1 MKALDIRSA
10 RGRGA
15 PLTTKWLG
23 YLRLSHK
30 SIAAIAVIS
39 DMCAAVCASALT
51 GVAYHMLA
59 FGHAGSIG
67 RYVWVGIVLALATIV
82 LMKMN
87 GLYAFDRLLSARS
100 LARPVTSIWI
110 GVFFFLL
117 GVSFALKITEDFSR
131 GWILSLAAAGPV
143 LILLMRFHLSG
154 VMLTALRTGVLKR
167 REVILITNNG
177 ETLTSR
183 FEMLGAYELAKTYV
197 LPHGGPAKRSAV
209 ESAISTARESR
220 SISEIHL
227 AMDWGRQAE
236 IRHVLDQLKAVALP
250 VRLIADP
257 SVRDFLQYPHE
268 TLCGAVSFELQRAP
282 LTPLER
288 AIKRSID
295 IAGSAIGIVIF
306 APLLMVVALTVK
318 IDTPGPVFF
327 RQARGGV
334 NGRKFSIVKFRTMS
348 VLEDG
353 PVVVQATGE
362 DERVTRVGKV
372 LRQSSIDELPQ
383 LINVL
388 LGDMSLVGP
397 RPHAIAHDLQYSRLI
412 AHYPH
417 RHHVKPGITGW
428 AQVNG
433 FRGETP
439 TVSLMKQRCDLDLWY
454 INNWS
459 LWLDVRILFRTVVE
473 ICRSRNAF

>member
-30 SIAAIAVIS
+30 SISVIAVIS
-39 DMCAAVCASALT
+39 DICAVIGASAMT
-51 GVAYHMLA
+51 GVAYHALT
-59 FGHAGSIG
+59 FGHAGSVG
-67 RYVWVGIVLALATIV
+67 HYVWVGIILALATV
-82 LMKMN
+82 TLMKMN
-87 GLYAFDRLLSARS
+87 GLYEFDRLLSPRS
-100 LARPVTSIWI
+100 LAKPVIAIWT

-117 GVSFALKITEDFSR
+117 GVSFAMKISDDLSR
-131 GWILSLAAAGPV
+131 GWILSLAVAGPA
-143 LILLMRFHLSG
+143 LILLMRLRLG
-154 VMLTALRTGVLKR
+154 RVMLTALRTGVLKR
-167 REVILITNNG
+167 RQVVLITNNG
-177 ETLTSR
+177 ETLASG
-183 FEMLGAYELAKTYV
+183 FEMLGAYEVVKTYA
-197 LPHGGPAKRSAV
+197 LGHGAPARRSAI
-209 ESAISTARESR
+209 EGAIDAVRQSH

-227 AMDWGRQAE
+227 AMDWGRHGE
-236 IRHVLDQLKAVALP
+236 IKHVLGQLKAVPLP

-257 SVRDFLQYPHE
+257 SVRSFLQYPHE
-268 TLCGAVSFELQRAP
+268 TLCGAVSFEVQRAP
-282 LTPLER
+282 LTALER

-295 IAGSAIGIVIF
+295 IAGSAIGIVMF
-306 APLLMVVALTVK
+306 APLLMVVAVAVK
-318 IDTPGPVFF
+318 SDTRGPVFF
-327 RQARGGV
+327 RQARGGF
-334 NGRKFSIVKFRTMS
+334 NGRKFTIFKFRTMS
-348 VLEDG
+348 VMEDG
-353 PVVVQATGE
+353 PVVVQATDE
-362 DERVTRVGKV
+362 DERVTRVGRI

-412 AHYPH
+412 ADYPH
-417 RHHVKPGITGW
+417 RQHVKPGMTGW

-473 ICRSRNAF
+473 ICRSRNAV